1 MKKILCVCTGNICR
15 SPMVEGILRKRSEEL
30 GVPMQVASAGVSP
43 YHVGENAHP
52 LSVKIAQEYGVD
64 ISQHRAQFFR
74 IEFFDD
80 YDWLLCMDNE
90 HVDYLRKRARHVNDQ
105 SKIRLYRRDASIIA
119 DPYYGGEDDF
129 REMYHRLAEDSS
141 YWVTR

>member
-1 MKKILCVCTGNICR
+1 MA
-15 SPMVEGILRKRSEEL
+15 EGILRKRSEEL
-30 GVPMQVASAGVSP
+30 GIPLLVASAGISS

-52 LSVKIAQEYGVD
+52 LTVKIANENGVD
-64 ISQHRAQFFR
+64 IAQHKAQFFQVK
-74 IEFFDD
+74 FFDD

-90 HVDYLRKRARHVNDQ
+90 HVDYLLRQARNLHDQ

-129 REMYHRLAEDSS
+129 REMYNRLLEDSS